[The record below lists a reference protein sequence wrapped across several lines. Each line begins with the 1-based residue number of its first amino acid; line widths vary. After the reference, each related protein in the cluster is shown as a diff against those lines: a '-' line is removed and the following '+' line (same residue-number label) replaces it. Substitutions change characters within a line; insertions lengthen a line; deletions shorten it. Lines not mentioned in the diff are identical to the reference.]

1 MKFSSAR
8 LGQLIALSGAV
19 LIASMTLVPHPE
31 LTKESARTP
40 LSCLLCGDYG
50 IVDVFLNIL
59 LFIPFGFGLRLA
71 GVSRFRG
78 QALLM
83 ATSLGIELLQMNV
96 IMGRD
101 ASLSD
106 FLTNSLGGGL
116 GIWMADHWSDFVF
129 PSPARARRLRIP
141 AALGWLAV
149 WVASAWLVEPSMP
162 PTTWFGQL
170 AAEDVLLDNFRGQ
183 LLTAKVNGRAIP
195 SARLNAVDSAALHD
209 SFVAGS
215 AVVRATVVAGPATR
229 FPAPIVSIF
238 DLASS
243 EILVL
248 GQHRGDLIFRIRLGT
263 ADHEL
268 HLPEIRLPG
277 ALAIPGDTVLLG
289 GGLREGRL
297 FVQAWS
303 KTFDRR
309 REARLS
315 PSWGWMFVLPWHY
328 AMGPRRTMADD
339 ALGGRT
345 PLPGRLLF
353 RQGDSEQGRDSPGAG
368 VPGRDCR
375 PRPGR
380 GATPGG
386 AAGRPVERMVGGRGR
401 GGGGLVGR
409 APEFRAPDHE
419 GQSKLTPSLR
429 TSWRPGR
436 R

>member
-162 PTTWFGQL
+162 PTALVRSAGRRGRPARQLQGSTAHGKGQR
-170 AAEDVLLDNFRGQ
+170 EGDTIRPTECGGF
-183 LLTAKVNGRAIP
+183 GRAP
-195 SARLNAVDSAALHD
+195 RQL
-209 SFVAGS
+209 
-215 AVVRATVVAGPATR
+215 
-229 FPAPIVSIF
+229 
-238 DLASS
+238 
-243 EILVL
+243 
-248 GQHRGDLIFRIRLGT
+248 RGGI
-263 ADHEL
+263 
-268 HLPEIRLPG
+268 
-277 ALAIPGDTVLLG
+277 G
-289 GGLREGRL
+289 GG
-297 FVQAWS
+297 
-303 KTFDRR
+303 
-309 REARLS
+309 
-315 PSWGWMFVLPWHY
+315 
-328 AMGPRRTMADD
+328 
-339 ALGGRT
+339 
-345 PLPGRLLF
+345 
-353 RQGDSEQGRDSPGAG
+353 QGD
-368 VPGRDCR
+368 
-375 PRPGR
+375 
-380 GATPGG
+380 
-386 AAGRPVERMVGGRGR
+386 
-401 GGGGLVGR
+401 GGGGSRHPIPGTHREHL
-409 APEFRAPDHE
+409 
-419 GQSKLTPSLR
+419 
-429 TSWRPGR
+429 RPGQL
-436 R
+436 